1 MVFAVASGRFGS
13 NADIPSVRAM
23 SAIRL
28 AGIYTGRVLKEKSA
42 ELPAIQRTKFELMIN
57 LKTAKALGRKLT
69 WRRLF
74 DWRDFTG
81 PRTSLLKRRGS
92 PENVHLLV
100 RPRHHLKPNR

>member
-1 MVFAVASGRFGS
+1 MVFAVASVRFGS

-69 WRRLF
+69 VA
-74 DWRDFTG
+74 T
-81 PRTSLLKRRGS
+81 PI
-92 PENVHLLV
+92 
-100 RPRHHLKPNR
+100 